1 MFLGYQQGKIKFYT
15 EEKLDLTLYNLD
27 KVEVTE
33 NEYVLDEDEY
43 VLKNAEWEE
52 KQREKQKERI
62 NNLTCTKRVFA
73 LILQDYGVSY
83 SQLKNL
89 LAGNEKAQLEWDL
102 CERLERSNPLIDAV
116 ASNAGIT
123 PAQIDEIFIKANL

>member
-52 KQREKQKERI
+52 KQWEKQKDRI
-62 NNLTCTKRVFA
+62 NNLT
-73 LILQDYGVSY
+73 
-83 SQLKNL
+83 
-89 LAGNEKAQLEWDL
+89 
-102 CERLERSNPLIDAV
+102 
-116 ASNAGIT
+116 
-123 PAQIDEIFIKANL
+123 